1 MRQDAPYS
9 SNGKAADWMWMVPAG
24 GRFSWEVDQYVY
36 PDYFPDGVPVFKK
49 LGENHITGY
58 HELEYIPF
66 TYLGV
71 QKSPFEVLY
80 LEDPVTGQP
89 YEHVARYGFGNDA
102 FRIGGKTLM
111 DPWSNPNNQKKNQ
124 STTNIGVKVNSISGS
139 TVYIDIYRDYNEFN
153 ITRNATL
160 YPGTWNISQN
170 VTVSS
175 GVTFTIQPGAVLNFT
190 NGAALTV
197 NGTLTATGTSSNPIT
212 CNFTGGGGIT
222 ITGSTS
228 SGSNLSFLNINSGA
242 GVTFSN
248 SSSAT
253 LQNSTITGTTQ
264 GVYIIIH
271 RLL

>member
-1 MRQDAPYS
+1 
-9 SNGKAADWMWMVPAG
+9 
-24 GRFSWEVDQYVY
+24 
-36 PDYFPDGVPVFKK
+36 
-49 LGENHITGY
+49 
-58 HELEYIPF
+58 
-66 TYLGV
+66 
-71 QKSPFEVLY
+71 
-80 LEDPVTGQP
+80 
-89 YEHVARYGFGNDA
+89 
-102 FRIGGKTLM
+102 M